1 MIEQIPIEVV
11 ELIKEKPVVAYL
23 LMKITTKYLILST
36 EKKEEI
42 TDDEINNVLWDF
54 LNKYEA
60 GDEPQAYK
68 PEELN

>member
-1 MIEQIPIEVV
+1 MVEQIPIEVV

-23 LMKITTKYLILST
+23 LMKIATKYLILST

-42 TDDEINNVLWDF
+42 TDDEANVVLWEF

-60 GDEPQAYK
+60 GDEITYK

>member
-1 MIEQIPIEVV
+1 MVEQIPIEVV

-23 LMKITTKYLILST
+23 LMKIATKYLILST

-42 TDDEINNVLWDF
+42 TDDEINVVLWEF

-60 GDEPQAYK
+60 GDEITYK

>member
-60 GDEPQAYK
+60 GNEPEAYK

>member
-42 TDDEINNVLWDF
+42 TDDEVNNVLWEF

-60 GDEPQAYK
+60 GNEPEAYK